1 MFRYLYK
8 FRIRTYLHLL
18 EVEFHLK
25 MELTNFILFSK
36 TFEYTLESTFLL
48 LLKICYSE
56 ILILICCLFLSSNII
71 SILFSIS
78 SDEIR
83 TGTYRGLFHPE
94 QLISDKEDAAN
105 NYARGHYTVGK
116 QVIDRLLDRIRLL
129 ADQCTGLQG
138 FLLFHS
144 FGGGTGSGFTSLLME
159 R

>member
-1 MFRYLYK
+1 M
-8 FRIRTYLHLL
+8 
-18 EVEFHLK
+18 
-25 MELTNFILFSK
+25 
-36 TFEYTLESTFLL
+36 L

-56 ILILICCLFLSSNII
+56 ILILICCLFLSRNII

-129 ADQCTGLQG
+129 ETSAQASKVSCCFTRLVEGLG
-138 FLLFHS
+138 RVS
-144 FGGGTGSGFTSLLME
+144 PPY
-159 R
+159 